1 MPSNYT
7 PLSNGQDAIAATFN
21 APLTQLDTALEN
33 LAGGS
38 KTLAKTTIT
47 SFANAPHPHKNAAG
61 GGKLTAAAFD
71 STGASNGDVLTA
83 DGDGEATWRG
93 FNGVPIGVIVPYG
106 GASAPSGWLLC
117 DGSALNRITYAAL
130 FATIGTAFGIG
141 NGSTTFNLPDLRGRF
156 PLGKD
161 DMNGTSANRV
171 TAAAADTLG
180 GSGGVEAVAL
190 TVAQLPAHN
199 HGGVV
204 GLSGS
209 GSSQFAGGGSQVAT
223 AVSSQGNGDTHEN
236 LPPYQ
241 TFNFIIKA

>member
-1 MPSNYT
+1 MPTNYT

-38 KTLAKTTIT
+38 KTLATPTIT
-47 SFANAPHPHKNAAG
+47 SFANAPHTHQNAAG
-61 GGKLTAAAFD
+61 GGKLTAHALD

-83 DGDGEATWRG
+83 DGDGAATWQG
-93 FNGVPIGVIVPYG
+93 FNGVPTGAILPYG
-106 GASAPSGWLLC
+106 GASAPFGWLLC
-117 DGSALNRITYAAL
+117 DGSAINRFIYATL

-180 GSGGVEAVAL
+180 GGGGVEAVAL

-204 GLSGS
+204 GLAGS
-209 GSSQFAGGGSQVAT
+209 GSAQLAGGGTQAAT
-223 AVSSQGNGDTHEN
+223 VLSTQGNGDTHEN

-241 TFNFIIKA
+241 TVHYIIKA